1 MYILKSSIIWNKIKT
16 ESCLKQNK
24 YITVRFLNF
33 LHNFLFFIIGID
45 PKYPVFQKSIHIFL
59 LCKAPCG
66 YTSSKV
72 HLFTPV
78 PPSDLVIHST
88 PYCTRIYPI
97 GSLFLQV
104 SCHRSVR
111 SLDSLPLL
119 SLELGLSRFLSL
131 FLAVPSDGEWK
142 VSEQILQL
150 FYLPPINLKIE

>member
-1 MYILKSSIIWNKIKT
+1 MFKNRINISQSGFSISFTI
-16 ESCLKQNK
+16 
-24 YITVRFLNF
+24 
-33 LHNFLFFIIGID
+33 FLFFIIGID
-45 PKYPVFQKSIHIFL
+45 PKYPVFQKLIHIFL
-59 LCKAPCG
+59 FCKAPRV
-66 YTSSKV
+66 YTSSKE

-97 GSLFLQV
+97 GSLFRRA

-131 FLAVPSDGEWK
+131 FSAVPSGGEWK